1 MEGTRVGI
9 VLVAILSPQIHVA
22 AEILV
27 QVVVPSS
34 YPEEVVSKQRMIR
47 KNFTIGPLFSRS
59 RCERVELVRVPRI
72 FRSRV
77 GSTTVPC
84 RSVPF
89 RPAAQHRPASGA
101 VLPERRNGTEQ
112 QVRS

>member
-1 MEGTRVGI
+1 MEETRVGI
-9 VLVAILSPQIHVA
+9 VRDVAIIYVA

-34 YPEEVVSKQRMIR
+34 YPEEEVVSKQRMIR